1 MRQTS
6 MDDTLKTQF
15 FTLKF
20 DFYNFNSI
28 HDVEQQFIR
37 ESIAEV
43 FVTKIKGHEVS
54 NHSATAMLFNQP
66 LGSCVAPECRLVAS
80 IPQLMIFFSATSQTT
95 ETGFQCPE
103 TQKVSFT
110 G

>member
-6 MDDTLKTQF
+6 IDDTLKTQF

-20 DFYNFNSI
+20 DFYNFHFNSI

-43 FVTKIKGHEVS
+43 FVIEIKRHEVS
-54 NHSATAMLFNQP
+54 NHSATAMLFN
-66 LGSCVAPECRLVAS
+66 LR
-80 IPQLMIFFSATSQTT
+80 
-95 ETGFQCPE
+95 
-103 TQKVSFT
+103 
-110 G
+110 

>member
-20 DFYNFNSI
+20 DFYNFYFNSI
-28 HDVEQQFIR
+28 HHVEQQFIR

-43 FVTKIKGHEVS
+43 FVTEIKGHEVS
-54 NHSATAMLFNQP
+54 NQSATAMLFNQP

-80 IPQLMIFFSATSQTT
+80 IPQLMIFFL
-95 ETGFQCPE
+95 
-103 TQKVSFT
+103 
-110 G
+110 